1 MMGIVRLLFVLS
13 VVAAHSTSHLF
24 LKFIG
29 ATIVVQSFFMISGF
43 YMAMIQSNYTSKIK
57 SRYLRLYSNYIFCI
71 LVTFFLQ
78 QKFSFLR
85 QLCNLPFPTVFLIFT
100 NLTMLLQDVTM
111 FIGINNNT
119 VHFTKYF
126 IDSMPPLYQFLLIPP
141 G

>member
-1 MMGIVRLLFVLS
+1 MGVVRLLFALS
-13 VVAAHSTSHLF
+13 VVAAHSTSHPF

-29 ATIVVQSFFMISGF
+29 ATIAVQSFFMIYGF

-57 SRYLRLYSNYIFCI
+57 FWKSRYLRLYPTYIFCS

-85 QLCNLPFPTVFLIFT
+85 QLCNIPFPAVFLIFT
-100 NLTMLLQDVTM
+100 NLTM

-126 IDSMPPLYQFLLIPP
+126 IDFTHPLYQFLLIPP